1 MPMEI
6 FVCPKDWTFARSR
19 FTPDHMVSL
28 LNPGTDTE
36 EVESLRPSWI
46 LPEYHHVS
54 FFYDADILDPGF
66 QKGMAPTFEEI
77 KTVVDWLTPRCT
89 PESEARFLI
98 HCEAGLGRS
107 PAVGYIAWAIHLGVG
122 REEEAFE
129 KMKESCHETKL
140 VPNTVVVTHADE
152 ILQRRGAMMKPLSAW
167 NRRVTW
173 RRNFGSRLSP
183 GPKNSR
189 G

>member
-1 MPMEI
+1 MEI
-6 FVCPKDWTFARSR
+6 FVCPKDWTFAQSR

-28 LNPGTDTE
+28 LNPGTEDE
-36 EVESLRPSWI
+36 EVLSLRPPWVA
-46 LPEYHHVS
+46 PENHHVS

-66 QKGMAPTFEEI
+66 KQGMAPTHDEI
-77 KTVVDWLTPRCT
+77 KTVIDWLLPRCG
-89 PESEARFLI
+89 PSSESRFLI

-140 VPNTVVVTHADE
+140 VPNTVIVTLADE
-152 ILQRRGAMMKPLSAW
+152 ILQRGGAMMKPLTAW

-183 GPKNSR
+183 GPKHSR